1 VSIEIEERQK
11 KMYCT
16 IQIPVLAKLAHGC
29 LESKDKM
36 HSYSEDRNKQI
47 NSLNQYALVGKACT
61 Q

>member
-1 VSIEIEERQK
+1 
-11 KMYCT
+11 
-16 IQIPVLAKLAHGC
+16 
-29 LESKDKM
+29 M